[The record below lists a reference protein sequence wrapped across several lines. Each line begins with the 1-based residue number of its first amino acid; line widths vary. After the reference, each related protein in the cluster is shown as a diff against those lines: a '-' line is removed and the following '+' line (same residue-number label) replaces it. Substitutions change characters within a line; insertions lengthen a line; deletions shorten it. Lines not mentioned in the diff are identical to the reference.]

1 MIIDQPDFV
10 KCDLVGDANALAALE
25 ITLRGPG
32 SPLTAPVFVLPSPYN
47 TPPYTSGGSGQTGFY
62 VYTGEKSTISS
73 GATTRW
79 YIDVQRKSTSSATG
93 PFNYG
98 ITCRSGNGVTVPWFG
113 TTAAAT
119 P

>member
-10 KCDLVGDANALAALE
+10 KCDLVADAATMSALE

-32 SPLTAPVFVLPSPYN
+32 DPINAPVFALTAPYN
-47 TPPYTSGGSGQTGFY
+47 VSPYTSGGGGQTGFY

-79 YIDVQRKSTSSATG
+79 YIDVQRNAGSVAAG

-98 ITCRSGNGVTVPWFG
+98 ITCHSGNGLTVPWFG
-113 TTAAAT
+113 TTATAT